1 MDVGVTGS
9 VAMLVSGM
17 KANTQRIAL
26 DICMGGV
33 IFNTTG
39 TRKRKARCDAK
50 LNFAFRQRNARC
62 EAKLDFAFR
71 QAGEVVISSFLT
83 LTGI

>member
-39 TRKRKARCDAK
+39 TRKRKARC
-50 LNFAFRQRNARC
+50 

-71 QAGEVVISSFLT
+71 QAGKVVLSSLLT